1 MTDPDIEQLIFGPAG
16 DWSEELAGLVAT
28 IRPQLEDWY
37 IQGGAQGMER
47 LGLVASFQV
56 TNPEIA
62 AQLDSYTFKFAT
74 QIGGTFADDLR
85 AVLKT
90 AADEGWSA
98 AELRKAVL
106 AAGKGDVGLYRAA
119 MIARRESVHAVEAG
133 AHEAFKQQGV
143 TQTVWRAGPSA
154 CEFCIAL
161 DGKVI
166 GIDETFANV
175 GDVLK
180 VQVNGKPRRMTVGY
194 EDVGYPPLH
203 PFCRCSTDAVEE
215 TIQDGTVG
223 AEPKPPTIP
232 PAPEPEPAA
241 AGGWRDAATL
251 KEAERQ
257 WKDQFG
263 CSIAYD
269 ADPIWGASISKAER
283 LEHLNRIG
291 REYSRLR
298 AQYDMVSDSGSRL
311 HVFHC
316 TDPLRGPESPSVYGR
331 ATQGTTTAPRHLACS
346 PDRDRMLK
354 GQADY
359 VRRNGHRHNVI
370 GSADPVESV
379 FRHEIGHILTRH
391 DYVVERWERE
401 VRGTMTDRQIATAL
415 SKYATTHSREGICEA
430 FAAMSAPDY
439 VPGTLPAAME
449 RVIMESLLGIE

>member
-62 AQLDSYTFKFAT
+62 AQLDSYTFKFAQ

-106 AAGKGDVGLYRAA
+106 QAGHGDLGSYKAA

-166 GIDETFANV
+166 GIEENFANV
-175 GDVLK
+175 GDVLE
-180 VQVNGKPRRMTVGY
+180 VEVNGKPRRMTVGY

-215 TIQDGTVG
+215 TIQAGTVG
-223 AEPKPPTIP
+223 AEPKP
-232 PAPEPEPAA
+232 EP
-241 AGGWRDAATL
+241 
-251 KEAERQ
+251 
-257 WKDQFG
+257 
-263 CSIAYD
+263 
-269 ADPIWGASISKAER
+269 
-283 LEHLNRIG
+283 
-291 REYSRLR
+291 
-298 AQYDMVSDSGSRL
+298 
-311 HVFHC
+311 
-316 TDPLRGPESPSVYGR
+316 
-331 ATQGTTTAPRHLACS
+331 
-346 PDRDRMLK
+346 
-354 GQADY
+354 
-359 VRRNGHRHNVI
+359 
-370 GSADPVESV
+370 
-379 FRHEIGHILTRH
+379 
-391 DYVVERWERE
+391 
-401 VRGTMTDRQIATAL
+401 
-415 SKYATTHSREGICEA
+415 
-430 FAAMSAPDY
+430 
-439 VPGTLPAAME
+439 
-449 RVIMESLLGIE
+449 